1 MKTLICLL
9 TTLITLLSC
18 TNRKVV
24 LSQDSKITEIAS
36 YLDTLEGF
44 SGAVLIAK
52 NDSILFKK
60 AYGFAHLGHQIKNNT
75 ETKFS
80 YASIG
85 KSFTAVAIFQLL
97 QAGKL
102 SLDDTIGK
110 FLPNYPNALA
120 RDSITIRLLLQHRSG
135 LPNYFHSEK
144 FQNTSK
150 AQFRTMEDLA
160 YLYENEPLEF
170 NPNEQFAYRNTNYI
184 ILGRIIEAV
193 SKTSYENFINEHIF
207 SVAKMQ
213 NTGNFDIDHIIENA
227 AENYTLSD
235 VYPNQ
240 LQKTV
245 FMSAVKG
252 SSAGGGYSTIEDL
265 YKFSLAFKNNKL
277 LNADYTNQMKKMPD
291 DGWYGYGMQFAGAK
305 DSGIYGHSG
314 GHFGVGAEWRVFG
327 KQNYIVVLLTNKDLD
342 QGFFDTRFFIE
353 KTIAGS
359 TPKLDRYFFTK
370 EAINTYLNNGIEQAK
385 ILIKESNFDLS
396 EVDLNAKGYEMIKR
410 GFYKK
415 AIDLFTL
422 EILSFPKSYDAYD
435 SLGEAYIMDGQTNKS
450 IENYK
455 KSLELNPENTNAKE
469 KLKEL
474 LKQKT
479 THNKVLW

>member
-1 MKTLICLL
+1 MLF
-9 TTLITLLSC
+9 SC
-18 TNRKVV
+18 EKKKSVSNHNSKV
-24 LSQDSKITEIAS
+24 IEIS
-36 YLDTLEGF
+36 NYLDSLEGF

-60 AYGFAHLGHQIKNNT
+60 AYGFAHLGHKVKNNT
-75 ETKFS
+75 DTKFS
-80 YASIG
+80 YASVG
-85 KSFTAVAIFQLL
+85 KSFTAVAVFQLI

-110 FLPNYPNALA
+110 FLPNYPSEVV

-135 LPNYFHSEK
+135 LPNYFQSDK
-144 FQNTSK
+144 FLNTPK
-150 AQFRTMEDLA
+150 IKFRTIESLA
-160 YLYENEPLEF
+160 SLYENQPLEF
-170 NPNEQFAYRNTNYI
+170 KPNAQFAYRNTNYI
-184 ILGRIIEAV
+184 VLGRIIETV
-193 SKTSYENFINEHIF
+193 SKMSYQKFIEKHIF
-207 SVAKMQ
+207 SLAKMQ
-213 NTGNFDIDHIIENA
+213 NTSNFDIDHSIENA

-240 LQKTV
+240 LQKTI
-245 FMSAVKG
+245 FMSAVKS
-252 SSAGGGYSTIEDL
+252 SSAGGGYSTIDDL
-265 YKFSLAFKNNKL
+265 YKFALAFKNNKL
-277 LNADYTNQMKKMPD
+277 LNADYTSLMKKKPKD
-291 DGWYGYGMQFAGAK
+291 DWYGYGMQFAGTK

-327 KQNYIVVLLTNKDLD
+327 KQNYTVVLLTNKDLD
-342 QGFFDTRFFIE
+342 QGFFDARFFIE

-359 TPKLDRYFFTK
+359 TSKLDNYFFTK
-370 EAINTYLNNGIEQAK
+370 NTINTCLDKGIEQTK
-385 ILIKESNFDLS
+385 ILIKNSDFELS

-422 EILSFPKSYDAYD
+422 EILAFPRSYDAYD
-435 SLGEAYIMDGQTNKS
+435 SLGEAYMKDAQTNKS

-469 KLKEL
+469 KLNEL
-474 LKQKT
+474 L
-479 THNKVLW
+479 N